1 MRRITLWLAS
11 TVSALFLL
19 FSYHTSTNAA
29 ATTSIVAP
37 QTDAAAAAGTGT
49 NAGTTSGTATSGTT
63 SGATTS
69 GASGTSSAAT
79 GGAASSSGATGNSSG
94 STSSTT
100 SGSGSAS
107 SGTTA
112 TSATTV
118 DGSVVSTRY
127 GNVQVQITV
136 AAGKVTAAK
145 VLQVPYTD
153 RKDQQINNRAVPILN
168 SEAVAA
174 QNADIDMVS
183 GATYTSQAYAQSL
196 QAALDA
202 AHI

>member
-11 TVSALFLL
+11 TISALFLL

-37 QTDAAAAAGTGT
+37 QTDAATAAGAAGTPS
-49 NAGTTSGTATSGTT
+49 TTSG
-63 SGATTS
+63 
-69 GASGTSSAAT
+69 SSP
-79 GGAASSSGATGNSSG
+79 SD
-94 STSSTT
+94 SSTT
-100 SGSGSAS
+100 SGSTTSGSAT
-107 SGTTA
+107 SGSA
-112 TSATTV
+112 TSGASAGSSAAAITPATV
-118 DGSVVSTRY
+118 DGSVISTRY

-136 AAGKVTAAK
+136 ADGKVTAAK
-145 VLQVPYTD
+145 VLQVPWSD
-153 RKDQQINNRAVPILN
+153 RKDQQINSRAVPILN

-174 QNADIDMVS
+174 QSSDIDMVS

-202 AHI
+202 AHV

>member
-11 TVSALFLL
+11 TISALFLL

-37 QTDAAAAAGTGT
+37 QTDAAAAAGA
-49 NAGTTSGTATSGTT
+49 AGTP
-63 SGATTS
+63 
-69 GASGTSSAAT
+69 
-79 GGAASSSGATGNSSG
+79 
-94 STSSTT
+94 STT
-100 SGSGSAS
+100 SGSPTSGSPTTSGSTTSGSTTSGSAM
-107 SGTTA
+107 SGAA
-112 TSATTV
+112 TSGASAGSSAAAITPATV
-118 DGSVVSTRY
+118 DGSVISTRY

-136 AAGKVTAAK
+136 ADGKVTAAK
-145 VLQVPYTD
+145 VLQVPWSD
-153 RKDQQINNRAVPILN
+153 RKDQQINSRAVPILN

-174 QNADIDMVS
+174 QSSDIDMVS

-202 AHI
+202 AHV

>member
-11 TVSALFLL
+11 TISALFLL

-37 QTDAAAAAGTGT
+37 QTDAATAAGAAGTPS
-49 NAGTTSGTATSGTT
+49 TTSG
-63 SGATTS
+63 
-69 GASGTSSAAT
+69 SSP
-79 GGAASSSGATGNSSG
+79 SD
-94 STSSTT
+94 SSTT
-100 SGSGSAS
+100 SGSTTSGSTTSGSAT
-107 SGTTA
+107 SGSA
-112 TSATTV
+112 TSGASAGSSAAAITPATV
-118 DGSVVSTRY
+118 DGSVISTRY

-136 AAGKVTAAK
+136 ADGKVTAAK
-145 VLQVPYTD
+145 VLQVPWSD
-153 RKDQQINNRAVPILN
+153 RKDQQINSRAVPILN

-174 QNADIDMVS
+174 QSSDIDMVS

-202 AHI
+202 AHV

>member
-11 TVSALFLL
+11 TISALFLL

-37 QTDAAAAAGTGT
+37 QTDAATAAGAAGTPS
-49 NAGTTSGTATSGTT
+49 TTSG
-63 SGATTS
+63 
-69 GASGTSSAAT
+69 SSP
-79 GGAASSSGATGNSSG
+79 SD
-94 STSSTT
+94 SSTT
-100 SGSGSAS
+100 SGSTTSGSAT
-107 SGTTA
+107 SGA
-112 TSATTV
+112 SAAAITPATV
-118 DGSVVSTRY
+118 DGSVISTRY

-136 AAGKVTAAK
+136 ADGKVTAAK
-145 VLQVPYTD
+145 VLQVPWSD
-153 RKDQQINNRAVPILN
+153 RKDQQINSRAVPILN

-174 QNADIDMVS
+174 QSSDIDMVS

-202 AHI
+202 AHV